1 MEPTPNLPVRD
12 RTTQRIAL
20 GTGIGAGTVAAGVY
34 FGPLLVG
41 VLTSMAV
48 SLAVVAL
55 VAVATAWGLV
65 TVVRT
70 VAQDGDQATKNLRK
84 ARRRGRPERPGAQVG
99 PPHGRRPQARGRG
112 EVPPLKSRRG
122 GPFPAR
128 NPPPRRP
135 PPVRT

>member
-1 MEPTPNLPVRD
+1 MEPTPSHLPVRADIVQLRDGTHIYADQLPSAIQQQGQPQVVHIHQAAPD

-20 GTGIGAGTVAAGVY
+20 GTGIGAGTVAAAVY

-41 VLTSMAV
+41 VLTSMAI

-70 VAQDGDQATKNLRK
+70 VAQDGDQAAKNLRK
-84 ARRRGRPERPGAQVG
+84 VRRRRGR
-99 PPHGRRPQARGRG
+99 
-112 EVPPLKSRRG
+112 
-122 GPFPAR
+122 
-128 NPPPRRP
+128 
-135 PPVRT
+135 